1 MPAKKSPK
9 APPNVPPPFNPLDK
23 TNLGR
28 GVADAL
34 LVQPVVVLPPPELV
48 GAGIYVIYYEGDF
61 DLYEE
66 IAKANRN
73 GAYLWPIYVG
83 KAVPAGARK
92 GGFGL
97 GANPGLV
104 LYKRLAEHAD
114 SINCATNLDLAD
126 FKCRFLVVEDIWIPL
141 AESLLIEMFAP
152 VWNRKIEGFGI
163 HDPGGGR
170 RGQRRS
176 AWDELHPG
184 RSWATKQQPPANNT
198 DVIKDGARKYILERK
213 KLVIG
218 ED

>member
-1 MPAKKSPK
+1 MSAKKPLK
-9 APPNVPPPFNPLDK
+9 TPPSVPPPFNPLDK

-28 GVADAL
+28 GVAEAL
-34 LVQPVVVLPPPELV
+34 LIQPVVVLPPPEFV
-48 GAGIYVIYYEGDF
+48 GAGVYAIYYEGEFEAYD
-61 DLYEE
+61 E
-66 IAKANRN
+66 IAKANRG

-97 GANPGLV
+97 GANPGMV
-104 LYKRLAEHAD
+104 LYKRLVEHAD
-114 SINCATNLDLAD
+114 SIDVATNLELGD

-152 VWNRKIEGFGI
+152 VWNRRIEGFGI

-176 AWDELHPG
+176 QWDELHPG
-184 RSWATKQQPPANNT
+184 RSWAAKQQPPAN
-198 DVIKDGARKYILERK
+198 DADMIKDGVRKYITDRK
-213 KLVIG
+213 KQVIG
-218 ED
+218 D